1 MFYRKPVISY
11 SGKALESWLERLSF
25 DWEKLFTKEQLLA
38 GRDLYKTCK
47 VHSIEVSDFTAT
59 ANLKINSDYQPYC
72 VIDLEKN
79 NFSFRSSVDDKNLTM
94 QFCACTLYEIEE
106 LIASS
111 LDSIP
116 LSEKKSKKAT
126 TQEPEPEESASTDKE
141 IEHKKI
147 SKDFILSFSTKRK
160 GLAFNCYLKSEKNKR
175 ILVYGNNSMDF
186 ATLNDE
192 NREQLVRLA
201 SFARKSGF
209 EYEKNC
215 HILKDITKIPFFISS
230 NLKHWAQ
237 YFAIEKEDDISK
249 FALGERFVNL
259 EYKLNKTKNKNS
271 FDLSW
276 STSLDDESLNENIL
290 QKLTNART
298 LIIPNYGIVS
308 ISDEDVLLYKQVESA
323 RDKVDNTIP
332 FYLLLSLFSD
342 TKILKNCPA
351 FESAKIEFEKTSF
364 DISSLPEFLRDYQKR
379 GVAWAKKLFEWNCSA
394 LLSDEM
400 GLGKTAQTLT
410 LVDTYCKENAKSIV
424 VCPASVIPVWISE
437 CEKFFPHIKCGILGA
452 NFDIENDSSNLI
464 LASYTQLRRTK
475 NIWEKTNFELA
486 VLDEAQFIK
495 NPDAKTTITAMSI
508 KASRKI
514 ALTGTPVEN
523 KLLDLWTIFKW
534 LMPYLLPERAAFNHP
549 TAELKILID
558 KMRGQIAP
566 FCLRREKKE
575 VADELPEKI
584 YSDLLCPLSPLQKSE
599 YDKLLTQAKSE
610 IADSSFTTDS
620 KKRMSILA
628 LLTRLRQ
635 ISCDTGLLPWVD
647 CPTYQ
652 SGKICALSDKIEEIF
667 YSGKKILVFS
677 QFTSLLSRIRSHI
690 SEKYP
695 ELKIYELTGTTKN
708 RALPVQEF
716 QKHKG
721 SALILVS
728 LRAGGTGITLTEA
741 DYVFFMDPWWNPSV
755 EEQAVDRV
763 HRIGRK
769 GEVVIYKMVAKNTV
783 EDSVRK
789 LQIAKK
795 ELFNDI
801 FMNLKDVSK
810 SENFAET
817 LSLILNTQSEQIVSE
832 EDFI

>member
-11 SGKALESWLERLSF
+11 SGKALESWMERLSF
-25 DWEKLFTKEQLLA
+25 DWEKLFTKEQIIA
-38 GRDLYKTCK
+38 GRNWYKTCK
-47 VHSIEVSDFTAT
+47 VHSIEVDAFTAT
-59 ANLKINSDYQPYC
+59 AHLKISADFQPYC

-79 NFSFRSSVDDKNLTM
+79 TLSFRSSDDDKNLTM
-94 QFCACTLYEIEE
+94 QLCCCALYEIEE

-116 LSEKKSKKAT
+116 LNDEDVEAPAIQESEPKEEKKT
-126 TQEPEPEESASTDKE
+126 V
-141 IEHKKI
+141 
-147 SKDFILSFSTKRK
+147 SKDFVLSFSTKRK
-160 GLAFNCYLKSEKNKR
+160 GLAFSCYWKGEKNKR

-186 ATLNDE
+186 SVLSDDA
-192 NREQLVRLA
+192 REQLVRLA
-201 SFARKSGF
+201 SFARKAGF
-209 EYEKNC
+209 EYEKNL
-215 HILKDITKIPFFISS
+215 HILKDITKIPFFVSS
-230 NLKHWAQ
+230 GIANWRKH
-237 YFAIEKEDDISK
+237 FHIEKEDDIDK

-259 EYKLNKTKNKNS
+259 EYTLDKTKDKNS
-271 FDLSW
+271 FDLAWNLRLGGEKLS
-276 STSLDDESLNENIL
+276 ENIL
-290 QKLTNART
+290 QKLTNSHT

-308 ISDEDVLLYKQVESA
+308 IEEDDVLLYKQIESA
-323 RDKVDNTIP
+323 RDKVDNSIP

-351 FESAKIEFEKTSF
+351 FENAKIEFENTSF

-379 GVAWAKKLFEWNCSA
+379 GVAWAKKLFSWNCAA

-410 LVDTYCKENAKSIV
+410 LVDTYCKENGKAIV

-437 CEKFFPHIKCGILGA
+437 CEKFFPNIKCGILGA
-452 NFDIENDSSNLI
+452 NFDIENDKSTLI

-508 KASRKI
+508 KSSRKI
-514 ALTGTPVEN
+514 ALTGTPIEN

-534 LMPYLLPERAAFNHP
+534 LMPYLLPERSIFNYP
-549 TAELKILID
+549 ASELKILID
-558 KMRGQIAP
+558 KTRGQIAP

-575 VADELPEKI
+575 VANELPEKI

-599 YDKLLTQAKSE
+599 YDKLLNQAQSE
-610 IADSSFTTDS
+610 IADSNFKTDS

-635 ISCDTGLLPWVD
+635 ISCDAGLLPWVD
-647 CPTYQ
+647 CQTNQ

-667 YSGKKILVFS
+667 HNGKKILVFS
-677 QFTSLLSRIRSHI
+677 QFTSLLTRIRSHI
-690 SEKYP
+690 SQKYP
-695 ELKIYELTGTTKN
+695 ELSIYELTGTTKN
-708 RALPVQEF
+708 RALPVQGF

-741 DYVFFMDPWWNPSV
+741 DYVFFMDPWWNPAV

-801 FMNLKDVSK
+801 FMNLKDVSN
-810 SENFAET
+810 SENFAQT
-817 LSLILNTQSEQIVSE
+817 LSLILNTQNEQIVSE
-832 EDFI
+832 EDFL